1 MKTSAEIL
9 GHFRLGKMPFADTV
23 NARFFYQTEAAERAF
38 LRMEH
43 CVESGRALGLIWGPS
58 GSGKTLLSQLLL
70 ENLDPA
76 KYLPI
81 LVLAT
86 PRMSKTS
93 VLQELLSELEIQDCP
108 RSAFSMINLVH
119 QHILREQREGRRV
132 IILLD
137 EAHFLSTDALHL
149 LRTLSNLETTD
160 EKLVTV
166 ILFAEPGFVK
176 RIQLPTYESLRGRIA
191 FRAKLS
197 PLTVEET
204 EQYVKYRLLMAGG
217 DGTLFAT
224 ECYRI
229 LHDAS
234 GGIPRSINRIAE
246 GALLEGFL
254 AGTATIDSEVMLRA
268 VARDGWDQETPPSSE
283 PVERRKKTLLET
295 GRVLQYGS

>member
-1 MKTSAEIL
+1 MKTSEQL
-9 GHFRLGKMPFADTV
+9 LQHFSLTRLPFADTV

-43 CVESGRALGLIWGPS
+43 CVESGRALGLVWGPS

-70 ENLDPA
+70 ENLDPERH
-76 KYLPI
+76 LPI

-93 VLQELLSELEIQDCP
+93 VLRELLSELEVEDSP
-108 RSAFSMINLVH
+108 RGSFAMINLIH
-119 QHILREQREGRRV
+119 QRVLREQREGRRV
-132 IILLD
+132 VILLD

-149 LRTLSNLETTD
+149 LRTLSNLETSD

-197 PLTVEET
+197 PLTIEET
-204 EQYVKYRLLMAGG
+204 EQYVKFRLLVAGG
-217 DGTLFAT
+217 NSVLFAS
-224 ECYRI
+224 ECYPI
-229 LHDAS
+229 LHETS
-234 GGIPRSINRIAE
+234 QGIPRNINRLAE
-246 GALLEGFL
+246 GALLEAFL
-254 AGTATIDSEVMLRA
+254 AGASVITTEIMSRA
-268 VARDGWDQETPPSSE
+268 VARDGWDQNSDALTE
-283 PVERRKKTLLET
+283 PVERRKQPLLEN